1 MFKHL
6 KNASQRFLS
15 TNSNNKILY
24 PRWLIA
30 ELTYR
35 CPLQCPYCSNPVEMA
50 RNKKELST
58 KTWLSIFKE
67 ARELGVAQLGFTG
80 GEPLLKP
87 DIDVLVRESSKM
99 GFYTNLITSSVGMTR
114 EKLET
119 FKKDGLDSIQIS
131 FQAENRELND
141 KIAGKNSFQQKM
153 DMIKLVKEYDFPL
166 TLNIVLHR
174 HNIDNIERI
183 LDICVESQ
191 ADYVEIAN
199 TQYHG
204 WAFKNQKQLLPSKE
218 QVEYALKKTNEYKEI
233 YKDKPNFI
241 YVIPDY
247 LDGKPKPCMG
257 GWGQNVIA
265 ISPEGSV
272 MPCLSA
278 KILPEIELPKYEIDN
293 KENNLQNI
301 WYKSKTFNKF
311 RGFDWMES
319 PCKGCD
325 KRFVDYGGCRCQAYM
340 LTGNMY
346 ATDPVC
352 SLSPNHQKL
361 LDSIKKINKIK
372 PDISKLEYRNMK
384 NSKKYFY

>member
-99 GFYTNLITSSVGMTR
+99 GFYTNLITSSVGMTG

-372 PDISKLEYRNMK
+372 PDISNLEYRNMK
-384 NSKKYFY
+384 NSKKYL

>member
-1 MFKHL
+1 MLKHFKNVSHRL
-6 KNASQRFLS
+6 LSSNA
-15 TNSNNKILY
+15 NKEILY

-50 RNKKELST
+50 RNKTELPT

-87 DIDVLVRESSKM
+87 DIDVLIRESSKM

-278 KILPEIELPKYEIDN
+278 KILPEIQLPKYEIDN
-293 KENNLQNI
+293 KENNLENI

-319 PCKGCD
+319 PCKSCD

-340 LTGNMY
+340 LTGNTY

-352 SLSPNHQKL
+352 SLSPNHEKL

-384 NSKKYFY
+384 NSKKYL

>member
-15 TNSNNKILY
+15 SNSNNQILY

-50 RNKKELST
+50 KNKTELST

-87 DIDVLVRESSKM
+87 DIDILIRESSKM

-119 FKKDGLDSIQIS
+119 FKKDGLNSIQIS

-174 HNIDNIERI
+174 HNIDNIEKI

-278 KILPEIELPKYEIDN
+278 KILPTIQLPKYEIGCQ
-293 KENNLQNI
+293 ENNLENI

-352 SLSPNHQKL
+352 SLSPNHEKL
-361 LDSIKKINKIK
+361 LNSIKKINKIK
-372 PDISKLEYRNMK
+372 PDINKLEYRNMK
-384 NSKKYFY
+384 NSKKYI

>member
-1 MFKHL
+1 MFKHV
-6 KNASQRFLS
+6 KNASQKLLS
-15 TNSNNKILY
+15 TNANNELLY

-50 RNKKELST
+50 RNKTELPT

-141 KIAGKNSFQQKM
+141 KIAGKNSFKQKM

-174 HNIDNIERI
+174 HNIDNIESI

-293 KENNLQNI
+293 EENNLENI

-352 SLSPNHQKL
+352 SLSPNHEKL

-372 PDISKLEYRNMK
+372 PDINKLEYRNMK
-384 NSKKYFY
+384 NSKKYL

>member
-1 MFKHL
+1 MGGNQT
-6 KNASQRFLS
+6 NA
-15 TNSNNKILY
+15 
-24 PRWLIA
+24 A
-30 ELTYR
+30 
-35 CPLQCPYCSNPVEMA
+35 
-50 RNKKELST
+50 
-58 KTWLSIFKE
+58 
-67 ARELGVAQLGFTG
+67 G
-80 GEPLLKP
+80 GQ
-87 DIDVLVRESSKM
+87 DDHCA
-99 GFYTNLITSSVGMTR
+99 TT
-114 EKLET
+114 
-119 FKKDGLDSIQIS
+119 
-131 FQAENRELND
+131 
-141 KIAGKNSFQQKM
+141 
-153 DMIKLVKEYDFPL
+153 
-166 TLNIVLHR
+166 
-174 HNIDNIERI
+174 
-183 LDICVESQ
+183 
-191 ADYVEIAN
+191 DYVEIAN

-278 KILPEIELPKYEIDN
+278 KILPTIKLPKYEIDSN
-293 KENNLQNI
+293 ENNLENI

-311 RGFDWMES
+311 RGFEWMES

-325 KRFVDYGGCRCQAYM
+325 KRFIDYGGCRCQAYM

-352 SLSPNHQKL
+352 SLSPNHEKL
-361 LDSIKKINKIK
+361 LNSIKNINNLK
-372 PDISKLEYRNMK
+372 PDINKLEYRNMK
-384 NSKKYFY
+384 NSKKYIK

>member
-15 TNSNNKILY
+15 SNSNNQILY

-50 RNKKELST
+50 KNKTELST

-87 DIDVLVRESSKM
+87 DIDILIRESSKM

-174 HNIDNIERI
+174 HNIDNIENI

-278 KILPEIELPKYEIDN
+278 KILPTIQLPKYEIDCQ
-293 KENNLQNI
+293 ENNLENI

-352 SLSPNHQKL
+352 SLSPNHEKL
-361 LDSIKKINKIK
+361 LNSIKKINKIK
-372 PDISKLEYRNMK
+372 PDINKLEYRNMK
-384 NSKKYFY
+384 NSKKYI